1 MFQNKPVLSI
11 ITVSWNVRD
20 DINNCLKSIF
30 SNKPAFPLEVIVVDN
45 ASSDGTVSFIKENF
59 PEVIT
64 ISNSRNVGFAA
75 ANNEGIKRAGGDFI
89 FLLNPDTIVKPEALN
104 ILVNYLRGH
113 KDVGAVGP
121 LLLNTDG
128 STQQSVRRFPT
139 FRGALYRHTIF
150 RYLNL
155 FKNDYKKWMMKDF
168 DYSKQANVEQL
179 MGAAILLRREV
190 LEKTGTF
197 DERYFMYYE
206 DVDLCYRIRQAGW
219 QIAFSPQTS
228 IIHLGG
234 RSSGQMPLRV
244 KIMAA
249 GSLLRFFRRY
259 RGYAATACFAV
270 IFIPLMFVRESIEL
284 TAGLTKTLFRGS

>member
-11 ITVSWNVRD
+11 VIVSWNVRD
-20 DINNCLKSIF
+20 DISNCLKSIF
-30 SNKPAFPLEVIVVDN
+30 SNKPAFSSEVIVVDN

-64 ISNSRNVGFAA
+64 ISNNRNLGFAA
-75 ANNEGIKRAGGDFI
+75 ANNEGIKRAGGDFV
-89 FLLNPDTIVKPEALN
+89 FLLNPDTIVKPEVLN
-104 ILVNYLRGH
+104 TLVNYLREHG
-113 KDVGAVGP
+113 DVGAVGP
-121 LLLNTDG
+121 LLLNEDG
-128 STQQSVRRFPT
+128 TVQNSVRRFPT
-139 FRGALYRHTIF
+139 FRGALYRHTAF
-150 RYLNL
+150 RY
-155 FKNDYKKWMMKDF
+155 FKVFKGAYKSWMMKDF

-190 LEKTGTF
+190 LEKTGAF

-219 QIAFSPQTS
+219 QIVFSPQTS

-234 RSSGQMPLRV
+234 RSSGQMPLRI

-249 GSLLRFFRRY
+249 GSLLRFFSKY
-259 RGYAATACFAV
+259 RGRAVTACFAV

-284 TAGLTKTLFRGS
+284 TISLIKTLFRGG